1 MAEIVGALG
10 ASCIHT
16 ARDGYRNMKRV
27 QMNLLHAFG
36 GGLTQGNDGT
46 SAMGGVW
53 LRMSAALC
61 FRVSVRLK
69 KNTER

>member
-1 MAEIVGALG
+1 MAEIVGVLG

-16 ARDGYRNMKRV
+16 ARDGYRNTKRV
-27 QMNLLHAFG
+27 HRAFG
-36 GGLTQGNDGT
+36 GGLTQGNDGK

-53 LRMSAALC
+53 LRMLAALH